1 VELDSS
7 SFALGVLPRGHVIVA
22 SEAVR
27 VLSAALATLPVA
39 VELSQED
46 TLEDLSW
53 PHPPP
58 GRWEVE
64 RQPNGRPT

>member
-7 SFALGVLPRGHVIVA
+7 YFALGAPARGHAMVA
-22 SEAVR
+22 SEALR
-27 VLSAALATLPVA
+27 VLSAALATRPAA
-39 VELSQED
+39 VELSQEEMLD
-46 TLEDLSW
+46 DLSW